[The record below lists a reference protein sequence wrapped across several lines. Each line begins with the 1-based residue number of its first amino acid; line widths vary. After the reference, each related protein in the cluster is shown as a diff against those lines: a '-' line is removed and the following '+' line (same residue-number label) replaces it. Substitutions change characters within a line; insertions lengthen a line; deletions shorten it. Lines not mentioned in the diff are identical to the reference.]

1 METVLADPDL
11 LPLVLWA
18 IKDPDPEVAGF
29 ALDSWVAT
37 SRTIHNACK
46 ADHDKAWKALLD
58 SAFKEQLEINAGALA
73 VSLAKE
79 GKHPRT
85 YIKYLA
91 TVSRWYRFYYAEFR
105 AKNINTQPR
114 IPSAYAFFIRAQQCE
129 WEVEQYKAKTHAA
142 SLGMAKT
149 EYDQF
154 PSLFN
159 WAGRQWQ
166 ELPQWRRDV
175 YAACFRVVDER
186 LKREAAAKAAARAS
200 CA

>member
-1 METVLADPDL
+1 MEAVLSNPDL

-18 IKDPDPEVAGF
+18 IKDPDSEVAGF

-85 YIKYLA
+85 YLKYLA
-91 TVSRWYRFYYAEFR
+91 TVSRWYRFYAAEFR
-105 AKNINTQPR
+105 AKNTNTPR
-114 IPSAYAFFIRAQQCE
+114 LIPSAYAFYIRAQQCE
-129 WEVEQYKAKTHAA
+129 YEKEKYLAKAHAA

-149 EYDQF
+149 EYDSF
-154 PSLFN
+154 PSLFH
-159 WAGRQWQ
+159 WAGRQWND
-166 ELPQWRRDV
+166 LPQWRRDV
-175 YAACFRVVDER
+175 YIACFRVVDAR
-186 LKREAAAKAAARAS
+186 LKREAAAAAAAAAR
-200 CA
+200 